1 MSLAPPIRQVQVD
14 DTDSAVQY
22 GFGWFSADPS
32 LLTLGNFG
40 PIYNGTS
47 HASSS
52 NSTLAFSFNG
62 TSIHVQGTVD
72 VSIDA
77 NNVTDP
83 TWTCWIDDIPI
94 PSSSFQFYENNWS
107 LCSQDK
113 IATGSHTLTLHV
125 TSKGQPFYLDSLI
138 YTPTPDAVFDSAV
151 LIYPN
156 DDPAL
161 NYSAG
166 WKEDGEM
173 LTQTENAQVNFTFH
187 GTSVTM
193 MGHLNPSYAIN
204 ATSGSY
210 SIDDGAWMSF
220 PLPGLSSNKAAIQF
234 NQVIFTTPTLPS
246 GPHTLGVKYGGDVN
260 HTPLFLKQLWVT
272 NTTALA
278 TQTTAGPL
286 APTESSDG
294 TSGRRSKAGATVGGI
309 VAGVLMLILLAI
321 IFLRHHLRKRRA
333 KEETSSDPYPMAI
346 ANAPRPFASLPIVS
360 SLQAGSKERSR
371 KGTHA
376 TPSGPPLA
384 RPAVS
389 VPVFIQSED
398 SGVRLPLATPVEIVE
413 FPPGYTLT

>member
-1 MSLAPPIRQVQVD
+1 MSLTPTICRVQVN

-62 TSIHVQGTVD
+62 MSIHVQGTVD

-83 TWTCWIDDIPI
+83 TWTCLINDIQI
-94 PSSSFQFYENNWS
+94 PSSSFQFYETNWS
-107 LCSQDK
+107 LCGQDK
-113 IATGSHTLTLHV
+113 IVTGLHTLTIQV
-125 TSKGQPFYLDSLI
+125 TSRGQPFYLDSLI
-138 YTPTPDAVFDSAV
+138 YTPTLDAVFDSAL

-161 NYSAG
+161 NYSEG

-173 LTQTENAQVNFTFH
+173 VTQTENAQVNYTFH
-187 GTSVTM
+187 DTSV
-193 MGHLNPSYAIN
+193 
-204 ATSGSY
+204 
-210 SIDDGAWMSF
+210 SF
-220 PLPGLSSNKAAIQF
+220 PLLGLSSNKSTIQF

-246 GPHTLGVKYGGDVN
+246 GPHTLGVKYGGNAN

-278 TQTTAGPL
+278 TQTMAGPS
-286 APTESSDG
+286 APAESPNG
-294 TSGRRSKAGATVGGI
+294 TSGRRSKAGLIVGGI
-309 VAGVLMLILLAI
+309 VAGVLMLILLAS
-321 IFLRHHLRKRRA
+321 IFLWHRRRERHS
-333 KEETSSDPYPMAI
+333 KEEISSDLYPMAI
-346 ANAPRPFASLPIVS
+346 ANAPRPLASLPSIS
-360 SLQAGSKERSR
+360 SSQANSKERLAH
-371 KGTHA
+371 KGTPA
-376 TPSGPPLA
+376 TPSRPPLE

-389 VPVFIQSED
+389 VRVFIQSED

-413 FPPGYTLT
+413 LPPGYSFT